1 MADNAYPVPDA
12 YTFLFVML
20 TTLIIGLSIN
30 LAWLAA
36 KERSLSAFLK
46 RLRISFAL
54 LLCVVLILLAIET
67 LLMVFFQC
75 SYLDV
80 IAYIV
85 ADVIEWRP
93 SLVYGWM
100 IVHRLLLILFLS
112 LLIYPLLNKRNYYS
126 WGDSHLKKIKTCI
139 TGDLLKSKLKN
150 SAGIKVIATCGLIW
164 GMYCLAMFSIA
175 LILGLKPFDYE
186 FLVFATGFGAS
197 EFHMLLGSLFSLIL
211 GLLLVVTSA
220 RLLYLKTDAW
230 WITLAVLALCELS
243 SIRAMIYFLTHNT
256 LGGIINLAFAF
267 VLCVIFGI
275 FIYLVFRNVSA
286 YRVSAQST
294 EQLL

>member
-1 MADNAYPVPDA
+1 
-12 YTFLFVML
+12 
-20 TTLIIGLSIN
+20 
-30 LAWLAA
+30 
-36 KERSLSAFLK
+36 
-46 RLRISFAL
+46 
-54 LLCVVLILLAIET
+54 
-67 LLMVFFQC
+67 
-75 SYLDV
+75 
-80 IAYIV
+80 
-85 ADVIEWRP
+85 
-93 SLVYGWM
+93 
-100 IVHRLLLILFLS
+100 
-112 LLIYPLLNKRNYYS
+112 
-126 WGDSHLKKIKTCI
+126 
-139 TGDLLKSKLKN
+139 
-150 SAGIKVIATCGLIW
+150 
-164 GMYCLAMFSIA
+164 MYCLALFSIA